1 MPSQGNYYTNLL
13 SQQGVDVSDYADIVD
28 VENDLLELNDM
39 NSQQKA
45 KGRSKNFSEEEDLLL
60 VSAYL
65 NVGKN
70 AITGRDQKDG
80 KFWGR
85 IENYFHVNKTFESDR
100 NVSSLCHRY
109 GTISSEI
116 NHF

>member
-28 VENDLLELNDM
+28 VENNFSELNDM
-39 NSQQKA
+39 NSQPKA

-70 AITGRDQKDG
+70 ATTGSDQKDG

-85 IENYFHVNKTFESDR
+85 IEN
-100 NVSSLCHRY
+100 
-109 GTISSEI
+109 
-116 NHF
+116 